1 MDSCAYS
8 LYRLLSPFAQDH
20 SRQVTSASV
29 LWRFQSVDNGLWHL
43 CFLLNAPLF
52 MSPPDAETKL
62 PFSLLGTLL
71 VRANEGR
78 TLFRGAHSIAILLDG
93 KQTGE
98 KFTTL
103 LVTSPPGGGP
113 GPHYHDRE
121 DEWFYIVEGRVSFF
135 MNGTWTDLF
144 PGDCVYSP
152 RGSIHGFINNT
163 DQPIRVFIN
172 FTPAG
177 IEGLFVEA
185 AKEWAQPEPDM
196 NRLRALDEKYGLHS
210 M

>member
-1 MDSCAYS
+1 
-8 LYRLLSPFAQDH
+8 
-20 SRQVTSASV
+20 
-29 LWRFQSVDNGLWHL
+29 
-43 CFLLNAPLF
+43 
-52 MSPPDAETKL
+52 MSPPFLEIKPPL
-62 PFSLLGTLL
+62 PLPGSLL

-98 KFTTL
+98 RFTTL

-121 DEWFYIVEGRVSFF
+121 DEWFYIVEGQVGFF
-135 MNGTWTDLF
+135 MNDTWTDLS

-152 RGSIHGFINNT
+152 RGSVHGFKNNT
-163 DQPIRVFIN
+163 DQPIRVFTN
-172 FTPAG
+172 FIPAG

-185 AKEWAQPEPDM
+185 AEEWAHPVPDM
-196 NRLRALDEKYGLHS
+196 NRLRALSGRAPDGRDRRLRRRSAFGRVRLRTH
-210 M
+210 

>member
-1 MDSCAYS
+1 
-8 LYRLLSPFAQDH
+8 
-20 SRQVTSASV
+20 
-29 LWRFQSVDNGLWHL
+29 
-43 CFLLNAPLF
+43 
-52 MSPPDAETKL
+52 MSPPDVETKP

-78 TLFRGAHSIAILLDG
+78 MLFRGAHSIAILLDG

-98 KFTTL
+98 KFATF

-121 DEWFYIVEGRVSFF
+121 DEWFYIVEGRVIFF
-135 MNGTWTDLF
+135 MNGTWTDLY

-152 RGSIHGFINNT
+152 RGSVHGFKNNT

-185 AKEWAQPEPDM
+185 PEEWAHPEPDM
-196 NRLRALDEKYGLHS
+196 NRLRALDEKYGLHP

>member
-1 MDSCAYS
+1 MN
-8 LYRLLSPFAQDH
+8 P
-20 SRQVTSASV
+20 T
-29 LWRFQSVDNGLWHL
+29 N
-43 CFLLNAPLF
+43 
-52 MSPPDAETKL
+52 AETN
-62 PFSLLGTLL
+62 PPASLLGSLL

-78 TLFRGAHSIAILLDG
+78 SLFRGAHSIAILLDG

-98 KFTTL
+98 KFTAL

-135 MNGTWTDLF
+135 MNGIWADLS

-152 RGSIHGFINNT
+152 RGSVHGFKNNT

-185 AKEWAQPEPDM
+185 AEEWAHTEPDM
-196 NRLRALDEKYGLHS
+196 NRLRALDEKYGLHP